1 MILVIL
7 KCNKHTLNQDGHSP
21 YPLPPKNYIQEVRW
35 YDTIVLVNGPCLY
48 HHTCLIS
55 FQIQIFIIFFK
66 EYAIHII
73 IWVLM
78 LEKKWLKIFLK
89 NPLQIQL

>member
-35 YDTIVLVNGPCLY
+35 YDTIVLLNGP
-48 HHTCLIS
+48 LIIS
-55 FQIQIFIIFFK
+55 SYMLNFFPNSNFEIFFL
-66 EYAIHII
+66 ENMPFIYMG
-73 IWVLM
+73 VDVS
-78 LEKKWLKIFLK
+78 EKKMA
-89 NPLQIQL
+89 